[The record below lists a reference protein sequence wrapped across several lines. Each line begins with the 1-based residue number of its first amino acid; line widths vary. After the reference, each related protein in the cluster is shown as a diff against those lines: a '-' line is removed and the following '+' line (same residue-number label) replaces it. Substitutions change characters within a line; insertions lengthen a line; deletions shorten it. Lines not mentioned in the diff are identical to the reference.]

1 MNVSTVVRHDL
12 DSVIMTRYIRVHP
25 GYFGQVNYICIR
37 LELYGC
43 VPEFKKGSFV
53 FLSIQPLPRI
63 SRIILVYYCKCCN
76 LIGYSTRYLFIIR

>member
-12 DSVIMTRYIRVHP
+12 DSVIMARYIRVHP
-25 GYFGQVNYICIR
+25 GYVGQNHICIR

-53 FLSIQPLPRI
+53 FLLIQPLPRNI
-63 SRIILVYYCKCCN
+63 VIHSGVASPTI
-76 LIGYSTRYLFIIR
+76 